1 LTETEKKITINAV
14 QKGTER
20 KAQRIYFLL
29 GGTNMRRYKT
39 NYYTIKAI
47 FMSNGKP
54 EVTKYVNMTLD
65 DFNKM
70 IDAYGFRDSLISVE
84 EIHEVYRDF
93 R

>member
-1 LTETEKKITINAV
+1 MN
-14 QKGTER
+14 
-20 KAQRIYFLL
+20 
-29 GGTNMRRYKT
+29 
-39 NYYTIKAI
+39 
-47 FMSNGKP
+47 NGKP

-70 IDAYGFRDSLISVE
+70 VDAYGWRDRLISVE

>member
-1 LTETEKKITINAV
+1 
-14 QKGTER
+14 
-20 KAQRIYFLL
+20 
-29 GGTNMRRYKT
+29 MRRYKT

-47 FMSNGKP
+47 FISNGKP

-70 IDAYGFRDSLISVE
+70 VDAYGWRDRLISVE